1 MLPEQQRTTD
11 WRRISRVDV
20 DFKENVECFE
30 VCLFIVMDLIVKCF
44 ANRIASERNSLP
56 YDSVDFS
63 NVSLCNRTAE
73 VTDFIDFRISLNYL

>member
-1 MLPEQQRTTD
+1 
-11 WRRISRVDV
+11 
-20 DFKENVECFE
+20 
-30 VCLFIVMDLIVKCF
+30 MDLIVKCF